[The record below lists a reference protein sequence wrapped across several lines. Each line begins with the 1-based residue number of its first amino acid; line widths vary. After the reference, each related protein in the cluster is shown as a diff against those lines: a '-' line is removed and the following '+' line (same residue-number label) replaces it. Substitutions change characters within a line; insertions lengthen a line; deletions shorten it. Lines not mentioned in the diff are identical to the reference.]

1 MFQRFSDSFVKE
13 DFDLDLNIVK
23 NETNNSGIPSI
34 AITCIPCVLS
44 QWKCPSLKN
53 PNCSEGL
60 LQPPDSTLCPTIS
73 PTDMDMCDNL
83 KANNNE
89 TGNIEPLR
97 C

>member
-1 MFQRFSDSFVKE
+1 MSKFK

-23 NETNNSGIPSI
+23 NETNKSGIPSI
-34 AITCIPCVLS
+34 EITCIPCVLS

-53 PNCSEGL
+53 PNCSEGCP
-60 LQPPDSTLCPTIS
+60 QPPDSTLCPTIS
-73 PTDMDMCDNL
+73 PTDMGMCDNL